1 MSQVTNYQYR
11 LTGSEY
17 VVLNNKVYVKYARD
31 SKSKISV
38 LDTTPETLYEDMRV
52 NSKHWRI
59 SRSS

>member
-17 VVLNNKVYVKYARD
+17 VVLNNKVYVKYTKD
-31 SKSKISV
+31 SKSKIVV
-38 LDTTPETLYEDMRV
+38 LDTTPETLYEDIRA
-52 NSKHWRI
+52 NSKHWRA